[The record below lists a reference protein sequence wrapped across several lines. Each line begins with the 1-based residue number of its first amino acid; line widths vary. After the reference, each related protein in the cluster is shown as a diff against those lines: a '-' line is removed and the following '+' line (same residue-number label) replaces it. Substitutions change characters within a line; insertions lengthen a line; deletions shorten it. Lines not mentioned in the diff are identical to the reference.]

1 MAELYERFPML
12 GEKRRA
18 AARTLSGGQRQI
30 LAMAMALMNAPDL
43 LLLDEPTAGL
53 SPRAAEELFGTILAL
68 NGSGVAILMVEQNA
82 LEALSV
88 SARAYVLVQ
97 GRPEREGKA
106 ADAGRRSDGARSLS
120 RRQGSSLCSA
130 ADGDLRTREW
140 GLHMTRLRIGR
151 RAALAGGVAALASPA
166 VVRAQADPIK
176 LATLTPLTGAGGPY
190 GPVMAKAAAAVVEEV
205 NKAGGVLGRR
215 IVLVSEDDQT
225 NPEAA
230 VRAARKLID
239 VDKVSAIM
247 GTWASS
253 VTTAVAPLCWES
265 KTFLCTVSG
274 ADSITLLP
282 HQGFLIRTQPN
293 SMLQVTRVG
302 EFILSLGAKK
312 VFTMI
317 PQTPFAQS
325 TFDILS
331 QVLPKGGG
339 THQSLIYDDKKTTY
353 RTEVDQALRTSP
365 DVILANGYT
374 PDTVVL
380 LKDLYRAGFK
390 GKILGFAYSIN
401 QKLVDQIG
409 QPEVVEGVY
418 TFAPSPA
425 EGSAAFEKVEELRR
439 ARPIPIPTPARST
452 TTSTWC

>member
-1 MAELYERFPML
+1 M
-12 GEKRRA
+12 
-18 AARTLSGGQRQI
+18 
-30 LAMAMALMNAPDL
+30 
-43 LLLDEPTAGL
+43 
-53 SPRAAEELFGTILAL
+53 
-68 NGSGVAILMVEQNA
+68 
-82 LEALSV
+82 
-88 SARAYVLVQ
+88 
-97 GRPEREGKA
+97 
-106 ADAGRRSDGARSLS
+106 S
-120 RRQGSSLCSA
+120 RI
-130 ADGDLRTREW
+130 
-140 GLHMTRLRIGR
+140 RIGR
-151 RAALAGGVAALASPA
+151 RAALAGGVAAFASPA
-166 VVRAQADPIK
+166 VLRAQADPIR
-176 LATLTPLTGAGGPY
+176 LATLTPLTGAGGSY
-190 GPVMAKAAAAVVEEV
+190 GPVMAKVAAAVTEEV

-215 IVLVSEDDQT
+215 VVLVSEDDQT
-225 NPEAA
+225 SPEAG

-239 VDKVSAIM
+239 VDKVMAIM

-293 SMLQVTRVG
+293 SKLQVTRVG

-317 PQTPFAQS
+317 PQTPFTQS
-325 TFDILS
+325 TFDILN
-331 QVLPKGGG
+331 QVLPKGGA

-353 RTEVDQALRTSP
+353 RTEVDQALRASP

-374 PDTVVL
+374 PDTTIL

-401 QKLVDQIG
+401 QKLLDQIG

-425 EGSAAFEKVEELRR
+425 EGSGAYERVKAAVGSANPDPYTCQVYDHINMVLMSMALAKDASGVAIKDNIRKVTQGGGKSVDNAVDGLKAIAAGDKVDYAGASGPCDFDDKGDILDCKFRYEQVK
-439 ARPIPIPTPARST
+439 AGKFTVVKVA
-452 TTSTWC
+452 

>member
-1 MAELYERFPML
+1 M
-12 GEKRRA
+12 KR
-18 AARTLSGGQRQI
+18 I
-30 LAMAMALMNAPDL
+30 
-43 LLLDEPTAGL
+43 
-53 SPRAAEELFGTILAL
+53 
-68 NGSGVAILMVEQNA
+68 
-82 LEALSV
+82 
-88 SARAYVLVQ
+88 
-97 GRPEREGKA
+97 
-106 ADAGRRSDGARSLS
+106 
-120 RRQGSSLCSA
+120 
-130 ADGDLRTREW
+130 
-140 GLHMTRLRIGR
+140 HIGR
-151 RAALAGGVAALASPA
+151 RAALAGGVAAFASPA
-166 VVRAQADPIK
+166 VLRAQTDPIK
-176 LATLTPLTGAGGPY
+176 LATLTPLTGAGGSY
-190 GPVMAKAAAAVVEEV
+190 GPTMAKVAASVVEEV

-215 IVLVSEDDQT
+215 VVLVSEDDQT
-225 NPEAA
+225 SPEPA

-239 VDKVSAIM
+239 VDKVAAIM

-274 ADSITLLP
+274 ADSITQLP

-293 SMLQVTRVG
+293 STLQVSRVG

-317 PQTPFAQS
+317 PQTPFTQA
-325 TFDILS
+325 TFDILNA
-331 QVLPKGGG
+331 VLPKGGA

-353 RTEVDQALRTSP
+353 RTEVDQALRASP

-374 PDTVVL
+374 PDSIVL

-401 QKLVDQIG
+401 QKLIDQIG

-425 EGSAAFEKVEELRR
+425 EGSGAYEKVKAAVGSANPDPYTCQVYDHTNMVLMSMAFAKEASGTAIKDNIRKVTQGGGKAVDNAVDGIKAIAAGEKVDYTGASGPCDFDDKGDILDCKFRYEQIKSGKFTVVKI
-439 ARPIPIPTPARST
+439 A
-452 TTSTWC
+452 